1 MVALFRRRFP
11 KRVYVQL
18 PDTDTRVV
26 LLKKLLSKHN
36 NPLNS
41 AELKQL
47 AEKTKGYS
55 SSDLTA
61 LAKDAALGPIRGT
74 KWRKGRSHRVLIVIF
89 FLAFCRDR
97 TGETQTHGSS
107 KDQAYCHAGFCGLVE
122 TCPSQRQYLDV
133 GRLRK
138 MESGVRRR
146 QCVKKK
152 CK

>member
-61 LAKDAALGPIRGT
+61 LAKDAALGPIRS
-74 KWRKGRSHRVLIVIF
+74 RIDRNF
-89 FLAFCRDR
+89 F
-97 TGETQTHGSS
+97 
-107 KDQAYCHAGFCGLVE
+107 GLL
-122 TCPSQRQYLDV
+122 QR
-133 GRLRK
+133 
-138 MESGVRRR
+138 
-146 QCVKKK
+146 
-152 CK
+152 

>member
-74 KWRKGRSHRVLIVIF
+74 KSLKKVDLIAYIDRNF
-89 FLAFCRDR
+89 F
-97 TGETQTHGSS
+97 
-107 KDQAYCHAGFCGLVE
+107 GLL
-122 TCPSQRQYLDV
+122 QR
-133 GRLRK
+133 
-138 MESGVRRR
+138 
-146 QCVKKK
+146 
-152 CK
+152 